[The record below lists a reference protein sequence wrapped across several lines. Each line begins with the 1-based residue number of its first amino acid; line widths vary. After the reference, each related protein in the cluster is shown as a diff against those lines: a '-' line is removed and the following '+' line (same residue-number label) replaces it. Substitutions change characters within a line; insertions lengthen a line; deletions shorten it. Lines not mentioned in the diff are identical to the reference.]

1 MQKQKVTACIVT
13 YGGFEEAAQGAE
25 SLLRCTRGVDLTL
38 YLVDNASPDGT
49 GEKLAQRFAGAQGVE
64 VIELAENK
72 GFGGGHNAVLERL
85 DSVYH
90 VVVNPDVV
98 LKEDAVSAL
107 CGYLDEHPDVVM
119 ATPRLRFPDGRE
131 QHVAKRR
138 PTLMA
143 LLGRQLP
150 LRFLKKYEDHYL
162 MLDEDLSTEKDVQ
175 FCSGCFFVIR
185 TEAFQ
190 KLGGFDRRY
199 FMYVED
205 ADLTQEALRLGR
217 VVYWPG
223 TQVVHAWHRSPSR
236 HLSSFFQQL
245 RSMGI
250 YFKKWGFRWG
260 FSLREPPPKE
270 KG

>member
-1 MQKQKVTACIVT
+1 
-13 YGGFEEAAQGAE
+13 
-25 SLLRCTRGVDLTL
+25 
-38 YLVDNASPDGT
+38 
-49 GEKLAQRFAGAQGVE
+49 
-64 VIELAENK
+64 
-72 GFGGGHNAVLERL
+72 
-85 DSVYH
+85 
-90 VVVNPDVV
+90 
-98 LKEDAVSAL
+98 
-107 CGYLDEHPDVVM
+107 
-119 ATPRLRFPDGRE
+119 
-131 QHVAKRR
+131 
-138 PTLMA
+138 
-143 LLGRQLP
+143 
-150 LRFLKKYEDHYL
+150 

-205 ADLTQEALRLGR
+205 ADLTQEALQLGR

-250 YFKKWGFRWG
+250 YFKNGGSAGAFPCGSRPRKKKDKQV
-260 FSLREPPPKE
+260 KE
-270 KG
+270 RFAERDSYLPAGRAPACTR

>member
-25 SLLRCTRGVDLTL
+25 SLLRCTQGVDLTL

-90 VVVNPDVV
+90 AVVNPDIT
-98 LKEDAVSAL
+98 LDSDAVSAL

-131 QHVAKRR
+131 QQVAKRR

-143 LLGRQLP
+143 LLARQLP

-223 TQVVHAWHRSPSR
+223 AQVTHAWHRNPSR
-236 HLSSFFQQL
+236 QLSSFFQQL
-245 RSMGI
+245 RSMGL

-260 FSLREPPPKE
+260 FSLREPPAKE
-270 KG
+270 NT